1 MNVATEH
8 LSYVM
13 KGEAIVQGAFECES
27 HLWLQLSLTTSSH
40 DPPYQAVS
48 LTVTPIRS
56 AQFSWQCGGQMQ
68 ERDGSIALQMQ
79 ETAAQLWESARRRAP
94 M

>member
-27 HLWLQLSLTTSSH
+27 HLWLQLSPTASSH
-40 DPPYQAVS
+40 DPPYQAIPF
-48 LTVTPIRS
+48 TVTPIRS
-56 AQFSWQCGGQMQ
+56 DQFSWPCGGQVQ

-79 ETAAQLWESARRRAP
+79 ETAAQLWESAP